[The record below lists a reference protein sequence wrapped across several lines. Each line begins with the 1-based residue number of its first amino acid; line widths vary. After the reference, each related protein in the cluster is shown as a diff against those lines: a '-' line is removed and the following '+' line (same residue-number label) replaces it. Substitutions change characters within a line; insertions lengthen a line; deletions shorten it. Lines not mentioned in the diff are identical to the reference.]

1 MVSIQSSALK
11 PQYSAWPPRKVATL
25 MTSLQA
31 NKRPTLCLI
40 DGSAYIYR
48 AYFALP
54 TLNNSKGLQT
64 NAVYGFTTT
73 LLKIIR
79 EHKPDGLA
87 VAFDEKGP
95 TLRHEEFK
103 EYKAQR
109 PPMPDGMK
117 TQIPYI
123 YRVVEALNIPAVR
136 QAGYEADD
144 LIGTLARQAEQAGY
158 DIVIVTGDKDML
170 QLVTPHVR
178 IYDPVKD
185 KWSGEA
191 ECVAKFGVEPSR
203 VIEVMGLMG
212 DSSDNIPGVKG
223 VGEKTAMKLIA
234 QFGTIDELLQ
244 RLDEVAPSRVRMLLT
259 EQADQARLSRKLAT
273 IDTRSPVQFHPESY
287 QLKPPHDD
295 QLTDLLRELE
305 FTSLLKSLQPTQKQ
319 PEAKFHATVTIEDE
333 TTARRFVD
341 GVPKAGPLGVHC
353 LLTRQPGIGA
363 DVLGLTLSTGGQT
376 GFIPIDVHTFMR
388 PIISVLHDV
397 HRPKIVHD
405 LKATLLALHRVG
417 VTLAPP
423 YIDTMIA
430 DYLLNPNRRDHS
442 LDTIMLE
449 RLGKRLESEK
459 REKTQPQSLFEV
471 DTGSREAA
479 AEAAAALVEV
489 EPILREQLTEQGS
502 LKLFTEVE
510 MPLVPVLADIERNG
524 FLLDV
529 EGLHELSKE
538 LERELDRMMETITR
552 LAGGEFNINSPK
564 QLATVLFEKLGLK
577 PLRKTK
583 TGYSTDE
590 DTLTQLAVQ
599 HELPA
604 QILSYRSLSKLRST
618 YVDALPELVHPET
631 KRLHTSLNQ
640 TVAATG
646 RLSSTDPNL
655 QNIPVKGDYGLRI
668 REAFIAP
675 KGHELLC
682 ADYSQIEPRILAH
695 LSQDPRLLSVFTKGE
710 DIHMAT
716 AMEIFGLP
724 SGQITRDMRRAAKTV
739 VFGIVYGISPFGLS
753 QNLGVSQ
760 PEAKKYIDT
769 FFERFPSVRALM
781 DRNIAEGRE
790 KGYTTTILGRRRPIP
805 ELQSSDPVQRGFGE
819 RMAVNSP
826 IQGSAADLIKVAMIN
841 VHRTLRDE
849 LPHVKTILQ
858 VHDELIF
865 EVPDHDL
872 EEAKRLVK
880 QEMEGVGKQLGL
892 SVPLKVDLGVG
903 KNWRVAHP

>member
-1 MVSIQSSALK
+1 M
-11 PQYSAWPPRKVATL
+11 PE
-25 MTSLQA
+25 TSLQS
-31 NKRPTLCLI
+31 NKRPTLYLI

-48 AYFALP
+48 AFFALP
-54 TLNNSKGLQT
+54 ALNNSKGLQT
-64 NAVYGFTTT
+64 NAVYGFMTT

-79 EHKPDGLA
+79 EHRPDGLV

-117 TQIPYI
+117 SQIPYI
-123 YRVVEALNIPAVR
+123 HRVVEALNIPAVK

-144 LIGTLARQAEQAGY
+144 LIGTLARQAEQA
-158 DIVIVTGDKDML
+158 DHDVVIVTGDKDML
-170 QLVTPHVR
+170 QLITPHVR

-185 KWSGEA
+185 KWSGDA
-191 ECVAKFGVEPSR
+191 ECIAKFGVEPGR
-203 VIEVMGLMG
+203 VVEIMGLMG

-223 VGEKTAMKLIA
+223 IGEKTAMKLIA
-234 QFGTIDELLQ
+234 QFGTIDELLN
-244 RLDEVAPSRVRMLLT
+244 RLNEVTPPRIKTLLT
-259 EQADQARLSRKLAT
+259 EQADNARLSRRLAT
-273 IDTRSPVQFHPESY
+273 IDTQSPVEFHPESY
-287 QLKPPHDD
+287 RIKPPHDE
-295 QLTDLLRELE
+295 QLAELLRELE
-305 FTSLLKSLQPTQKQ
+305 FTSLLKSLQPSAKQ
-319 PEAKFHATVTIEDE
+319 PETKTPAPVIIEDE
-333 TTARRFVD
+333 SAAQRFAD
-341 GVPKAGPLGVHC
+341 SLPQNTPLAVHC
-353 LLTRQPGIGA
+353 LFAGQPGA
-363 DVLGLTLSTGGQT
+363 HAELKGLALSSGGHT
-376 GFIPIDVHTFMR
+376 AFVPIDIHAYMR
-388 PIISVLHDV
+388 PIMPLLHDPQRTKV
-397 HRPKIVHD
+397 VHD
-405 LKATLLALHRVG
+405 LKATLLALHRLG

-423 YIDTMIA
+423 YVDTMVA
-430 DYLLNPNRRDHS
+430 DYLLNPNRRDHG
-442 LDTIMLE
+442 LETIAME
-449 RLGKRLESEK
+449 RLGERFGSDKEK
-459 REKTQPQSLFEV
+459 STHPQSLFDV
-471 DTGSREAA
+471 DTGSRDQAIEAA
-479 AEAAAALVEV
+479 SCLVKL
-489 EPILREQLTEQGS
+489 EPILTNQLTEQGS
-502 LKLFTEVE
+502 LSLFTDVE

-524 FLLDV
+524 FFLDV
-529 EGLHELSKE
+529 EGLHTLGKE
-538 LERELDRMMETITR
+538 LERELDRMMETIAG

-590 DTLTQLAVQ
+590 DTLTQLASQ
-599 HELPA
+599 HDLPA
-604 QILSYRSLSKLRST
+604 QILNYRSLSKLKST
-618 YVDALPELVHPET
+618 YVDALPELVRPET

-668 REAFIAP
+668 REAFIVP

-695 LSQDPRLLSVFTKGE
+695 LSQDPRLLSVFAKEE

-724 SGQITRDMRRAAKTV
+724 SSQITRDMRRAAKTV

-753 QNLGVSQ
+753 QNLGVPQ
-760 PEAKKYIDT
+760 PEAKKYIET
-769 FFERFPSVRALM
+769 FFERFAAVRALM
-781 DRNIAEGRE
+781 DRNIAEGKE

-805 ELQSSDPVQRGFGE
+805 ELQSGDPTQRGFGE

-841 VHRTLRDE
+841 VHKKLHTE
-849 LPHVKTILQ
+849 LPHVKMILQ

-872 EEAKRLVK
+872 DETKRLVK
-880 QEMEGVGKQLGL
+880 LEMEGVGKQLGL

>member
-1 MVSIQSSALK
+1 
-11 PQYSAWPPRKVATL
+11 
-25 MTSLQA
+25 MTSPTDH
-31 NKRPTLCLI
+31 RPTLYLI

-48 AYFALP
+48 AFFALP
-54 TLNNSKGLQT
+54 PLNNSRGLQT
-64 NAVYGFTTT
+64 NAVYGFTTM

-79 EHKPDGLA
+79 EHRPDGLA

-109 PPMPDGMK
+109 PPMPDGMQA
-117 TQIPYI
+117 QIPYI
-123 YRVVEALNIPAVR
+123 HRIVDALAIPGLR

-144 LIGTLARQAEQAGY
+144 LIGTLARKAEQAGY
-158 DIVIVTGDKDML
+158 DVAIVTGDKDMF
-170 QLVTPHVR
+170 QLLTPHVR

-185 KWSGEA
+185 KWFGEA
-191 ECVAKFGVEPSR
+191 ECRERFGVEPAR
-203 VIEVMGLMG
+203 VVEIMGLMG
-212 DSSDNIPGVKG
+212 DPTDNIPGVKG
-223 VGEKTAMKLIA
+223 IGEKTATKLIA
-234 QFGTIDELLQ
+234 QFGTIDALLQ
-244 RLDEVAPSRVRMLLT
+244 HVDEVSPPRVRTLLI
-259 EQADQARLSRKLAT
+259 EQAASARLSRRLAT
-273 IDTRSPVQFHPESY
+273 IETQSPAEFDPLAL
-287 QLKPPHDD
+287 QLKSPHTE
-295 QLTDLLRELE
+295 QLSDLLRELE
-305 FTSLLKSLQPTQKQ
+305 FTSLLKSMQAANGPAQPPQVST
-319 PEAKFHATVTIEDE
+319 EVIHIEKVAQAFVESLPKNE
-333 TTARRFVD
+333 TLA
-341 GVPKAGPLGVHC
+341 VHC
-353 LLTRQPGIGA
+353 LLSGGPGAQAEVRGIA
-363 DVLGLTLSTGGQT
+363 LSSGGKT
-376 GFIPIDVHTFMR
+376 AFIPLDIHEFMR
-388 PIISVLHDV
+388 PITRLLHETA
-397 HRPKIVHD
+397 RTKAAHD
-405 LKATLLALHRVG
+405 LKATLLALHRLG
-417 VTLAPP
+417 VTMDGP
-423 YIDTMIA
+423 YFDTMVA
-430 DYLLNPNRRDHS
+430 DYLLNPNRRDHQ
-442 LDTIMLE
+442 LDTLALEMLGR
-449 RLGKRLESEK
+449 RLAGKETEAA
-459 REKTQPQSLFEV
+459 TPATLF
-471 DTGSREAA
+471 DRDPGSQEQA
-479 AEAAAALVEV
+479 AEAARAVAAITPLM
-489 EPILREQLTEQGS
+489 LDRLKDQGS
-502 LKLFTEVE
+502 LKLFQDVE
-510 MPLVPVLADIERNG
+510 MPLVPVLAEIERNG

-538 LERELDRMMETITR
+538 LERELDRMMETIAG

-577 PLRKTK
+577 PIRKTK

-590 DTLTQLAVQ
+590 ETLTQLASQ

-604 QILSYRSLSKLRST
+604 QILNYRSLSKLKST
-618 YVDALPELVHPET
+618 YVDALPVLIHPDT

-646 RLSSTDPNL
+646 RLSSTEPNL

-695 LSQDPRLLSVFTKGE
+695 LSQDPRLLAVFVKGE

-724 SGQITRDMRRAAKTV
+724 SSQITREMRRAAKTV

-753 QNLGVSQ
+753 QNIGVSQ
-760 PEAKKYIDT
+760 TEAKQYIDT
-769 FFERFPSVRALM
+769 FFEKFSAVRALM

-805 ELQSSDPVQRGFGE
+805 ELQSGDPVQRGFGE

-841 VHRTLRDE
+841 VHKRLHED
-849 LPHVKTILQ
+849 LPHTKMILQ

-865 EVPDHDL
+865 EVPDRDL
-872 EEAKRLVK
+872 DEAKRLVK
-880 QEMEGVGKQLGL
+880 HEMEAVGKQLGL

>member
-1 MVSIQSSALK
+1 MSDSTDA
-11 PQYSAWPPRKVATL
+11 RKIL
-25 MTSLQA
+25 Y
-31 NKRPTLCLI
+31 LI

-48 AYFALP
+48 AFFALP
-54 TLNNSKGLQT
+54 ALNNSKGLQT
-64 NAVYGFTTT
+64 NAVYGFMTT

-79 EHKPDGLA
+79 EHTPDGLA

-103 EYKAQR
+103 AYKAQR

-117 TQIPYI
+117 AQIPYI
-123 YRVVEALNIPAVR
+123 HRVVEALNIPAVK
-136 QAGYEADD
+136 QVGYEADD
-144 LIGTLARQAEQAGY
+144 LIGTLARQAEHAGY
-158 DIVIVTGDKDML
+158 DVVIVTGDKDML
-170 QLVTPHVR
+170 QLLTPHVR

-185 KWSGEA
+185 KWSGDA
-191 ECVAKFGVEPSR
+191 ECVAKFGVGPGR
-203 VIEVMGLMG
+203 VVEVMGLMG
-212 DSSDNIPGVKG
+212 DASDNIPGVKG
-223 VGEKTAMKLIA
+223 IGEKTAMKLIA
-234 QFGTIDELLQ
+234 QFGTIEELLR
-244 RLDEVAPSRVRMLLT
+244 RLDEVTPARIKALLT
-259 EQADQARLSRKLAT
+259 EQAENARLSRKLAT
-273 IDTRSPVQFHPESY
+273 IDTQSPVEFHPDSY
-287 QLKPPHDD
+287 RIKPPHDE

-305 FTSLLKSLQPTQKQ
+305 FTSLLKSLQSSPKQQELTTQDI
-319 PEAKFHATVTIEDE
+319 AAIEDE
-333 TTARRFVD
+333 AAAQRFVD
-341 GVPKAGPLGVHC
+341 GLPKNTPLGLHC
-353 LLTRQPGIGA
+353 LLAGQPGVHT
-363 DVLGLTLSTGGQT
+363 DVLGMALSTGEHT
-376 GFIPIDVHTFMR
+376 AFIPIDVHTFMR
-388 PIISVLHDV
+388 PIMPLLHDPYRTKV
-397 HRPKIVHD
+397 VHD
-405 LKATLLALHRVG
+405 LKATLLAFHRIG

-423 YIDTMIA
+423 YVDTMIA
-430 DYLLNPNRRDHS
+430 DYLLNPNRRDHG
-442 LDTIMLE
+442 LETVALE
-449 RLGKRLESEK
+449 RLGKRLGSETHAK
-459 REKTQPQSLFEV
+459 AQPQSLFEI

-479 AEAAAALVEV
+479 AEAATTLAKLEPLLRDRLV
-489 EPILREQLTEQGS
+489 EQGS
-502 LKLFTEVE
+502 SKLFTDVE
-510 MPLVPVLADIERNG
+510 MPLVPILAEIERNG

-538 LERELDRMMETITR
+538 LEQELDRMLESITR
-552 LAGGEFNINSPK
+552 SAGESFNINSPK
-564 QLATVLFEKLGLK
+564 QLATVLFDKLGLK

-590 DTLTQLAVQ
+590 DTLTQLATQ

-604 QILSYRSLSKLRST
+604 QILNYRSLSKLKST
-618 YVDALPELVHPET
+618 YVDALPELVRPET

-668 REAFIAP
+668 REAFVVP

-695 LSQDPRLLSVFTKGE
+695 LSQDARLLSVFTKGE

-724 SGQITRDMRRAAKTV
+724 SSQITRDMRRAAKTV

-753 QNLGVSQ
+753 QNLGVPQ

-769 FFERFPSVRALM
+769 FFERFSAVRALM

-805 ELQSSDPVQRGFGE
+805 ELQSGDPAQRGFGE

-826 IQGSAADLIKVAMIN
+826 IQGSAADLIKVAMIT
-841 VHRTLRDE
+841 VHKKLHDE
-849 LPHVKTILQ
+849 LPHVKMILQ

-880 QEMEGVGKQLGL
+880 HEMEDVGKQLGL